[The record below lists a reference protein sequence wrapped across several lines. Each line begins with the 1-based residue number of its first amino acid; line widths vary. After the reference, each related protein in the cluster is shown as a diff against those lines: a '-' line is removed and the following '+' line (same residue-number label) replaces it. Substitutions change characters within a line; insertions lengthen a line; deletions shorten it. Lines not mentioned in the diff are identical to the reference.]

1 MNKWNSSKA
10 DFLAGIILVFGG
22 SPEFS
27 GTCPRQSTPLQPHQA
42 SSFAVTFQPSK
53 KVEAN
58 GRLGAVG
65 IKRWTWKSPVF
76 EKENHLNKLSKPLGF
91 HVNLQ
96 GVFPQTPSLY
106 WLTTCEVFK
115 PGKGDEGQ
123 TLDKHP
129 IFSGSI
135 RNFKGVCFICRD
147 SIVPTKWFSIW
158 ESSEELHINPPISLG
173 F

>member
-58 GRLGAVG
+58 GRLGAVR

-91 HVNLQ
+91 HINLQ
-96 GVFPQTPSLY
+96 GCTP
-106 WLTTCEVFK
+106 
-115 PGKGDEGQ
+115 
-123 TLDKHP
+123 KHP
-129 IFSGSI
+129 PFIDWRHVKSLNLEKEMKTKLCSTNIPSFQVPYEISRAYVLFVEIRLSQPNGSQFG
-135 RNFKGVCFICRD
+135 NHLKSST
-147 SIVPTKWFSIW
+147 SI
-158 ESSEELHINPPISLG
+158 HRYH
-173 F
+173 

>member
-10 DFLAGIILVFGG
+10 DFLAGNILVFGWA
-22 SPEFS
+22 SWIFRDVS
-27 GTCPRQSTPLQPHQA
+27 KTIDSQTQPHQA

-65 IKRWTWKSPVF
+65 IKGEPENHPS
-76 EKENHLNKLSKPLGF
+76 EKENHLKKLSKPLVSMLIF
-91 HVNLQ
+91 R
-96 GVFPQTPSLY
+96 GVPQTVPID
-106 WLTTCEVFK
+106 WQCEAFTWK
-115 PGKGDEGQ
+115 

-129 IFSGSI
+129 SFQVPYETS
-135 RNFKGVCFICRD
+135 RAYFCRD
-147 SIVPTKWFSIW
+147 SIVSTKLFSIW
-158 ESSEELHINPPISLG
+158 ESSSAPHQSTDITR